1 MLQRAKQNE
10 GASLSHE
17 FVQGLLGTLESEWSR
32 VAVRGLLSSFLS
44 AICFQK
50 CSHATY
56 TLHRSVHPIS
66 KWGKQLVT
74 K

>member
-44 AICFQK
+44 GNLLSKMQSCHIYPSQ
-50 CSHATY
+50 
-56 TLHRSVHPIS
+56 IS
-66 KWGKQLVT
+66 PSYQ
-74 K
+74 